1 MKKTKKNFADVGL
14 PLQKTVNLRL
24 YDDLKNEKKVNA
36 QLVFIFSRLSK
47 IFNKNL
53 SMSTKNKTFTLQ
65 NLKWKY
71 VVGTL

>member
-36 QLVFIFSRLSK
+36 QLVLIFSRLSK

-53 SMSTKNKTFTLQ
+53 SMSTKTKTFTLQ
-65 NLKWKY
+65 NLKRKY
-71 VVGTL
+71 VAGTL